1 MSSDEV
7 SSSEEA
13 AGGKEKKSKD
23 KDKDSDSSSNSSSNS
38 DSESSSDDETPR
50 KSGKAAADDGK
61 GEDGKLKAKA
71 VAKKRHKEPARA
83 LITLDDIPESAIQDP
98 QVLWDCE
105 KCFKMAVSDKLTSY
119 YILSPQGDSNK
130 ADVLEQEMKP
140 FMSDPSVAK
149 MPVASVCAKLKSAA
163 LKLEQWKAK
172 ATAWKIDG
180 DDGVVLTQEKT
191 DFLLDFSEYD
201 KCLSNWETYDRTLRQ
216 LKQDHK
222 QSLDTAK
229 DRRRELETK
238 VYCGLRNQGL
248 PPAIGKADVLSTLLF
263 MYIFNFSYLRTLI

>member
-13 AGGKEKKSKD
+13 AGGKEKKSKN
-23 KDKDSDSSSNSSSNS
+23 SDSSSKSSSS
-38 DSESSSDDETPR
+38 SESSSDAETPR

-119 YILSPQGDSNK
+119 YILSPQGGSNK

-149 MPVASVCAKLKSAA
+149 MPVASVCGKLKSAA

-172 ATAWKIDG
+172 AIAWKIDG
-180 DDGVVLTQEKT
+180 DNGVVLTQEKT
-191 DFLLDFSEYD
+191 DFLMDFAEFD
-201 KCLSNWETYDRTLRQ
+201 KCLSNWQTYDRTLRQ

-238 VYCGLRNQGL
+238 VYCGLRNQDL

-263 MYIFNFSYLRTLI
+263 MYIFIFSYLRTLI